1 MWKGSLLKTGNLP
14 EQAGHVQVLII
25 QDGLKLRVDHDV
37 ESCLLLCLLEEISKY
52 FFFFKLDVISDSLCT
67 FISHL

>member
-25 QDGLKLRVDHDV
+25 QDGLKLGVDHDV

-52 FFFFKLDVISDSLCT
+52 FFF
-67 FISHL
+67 